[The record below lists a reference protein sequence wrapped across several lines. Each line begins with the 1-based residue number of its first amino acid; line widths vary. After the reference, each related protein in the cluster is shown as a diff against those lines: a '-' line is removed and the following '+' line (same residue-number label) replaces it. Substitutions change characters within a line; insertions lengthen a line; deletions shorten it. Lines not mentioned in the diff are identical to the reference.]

1 MQIYHIIKILRRNK
15 KMAVNKVDYE
25 VLTSGVSVYSN
36 QAGALDDVINSL
48 VQMNGQLQDGWT
60 NQTADAFIERFENE
74 YKPAL
79 ENARDAIQ
87 SISDFIQNYMQNRQ
101 DDDAQGVSSCKR
113 LIFFPCGFLKKQE
126 SAWIILKN
134 EKNN

>member
-1 MQIYHIIKILRRNK
+1 
-15 KMAVNKVDYE
+15 MAVNKVDYE

-60 NQTADAFIERFENE
+60 NQTADAFI
-74 YKPAL
+74 
-79 ENARDAIQ
+79 Q

-101 DDDAQGVSSCKR
+101 DDDAQGAAAVR
-113 LIFFPCGFLKKQE
+113 G
-126 SAWIILKN
+126 
-134 EKNN
+134 

>member
-1 MQIYHIIKILRRNK
+1 
-15 KMAVNKVDYE
+15 MAVNKVDYE

-87 SISDFIQNYMQNRQ
+87 SISDFIQNIISELFMTYIT
-101 DDDAQGVSSCKR
+101 GCCSCKR